1 MAIDLERHSTA
12 DKGYS
17 DSLYEVHFVPVT
29 ERTEYQEGP
38 IANALK
44 NCKRKWKRKISKHI
58 LIHYCVLIMMGK
70 DCF

>member
-44 NCKRKWKRKISKHI
+44 KLQEKMEKM
-58 LIHYCVLIMMGK
+58 LLL
-70 DCF
+70 